1 MNKRVCWVSIIAL
14 LAGLLLPG
22 LLYAGETT
30 TTPATVKMTVIKPGK
45 ADRCQTDFIVENIDR
60 EPADLKVVL
69 GNKVYV
75 DEMLAPSE
83 RRAFSLPGTILT
95 ARYHGHEV
103 KFDEVAVIINLGPT
117 SNMRLRCIQLPDNPV
132 DRQND
137 ELTVF
142 K

>member
-1 MNKRVCWVSIIAL
+1 MNKRVCWVTTIAL

-22 LLYAGETT
+22 LLSAEDDYA
-30 TTPATVKMTVIKPGK
+30 TPATVKMTVIKPGE
-45 ADRCQTDFIVENIDR
+45 ADRCQTDFIVENIDNA
-60 EPADLKVVL
+60 PADLKVVL
-69 GNKVYV
+69 GHKVYV
-75 DEMLAPSE
+75 DELLAPKE

-103 KFDEVAVIINLGPT
+103 TLDDVAVVINLGPE
-117 SNMRLRCIQLPDNPV
+117 SNLRLRCIQLPDNPV
-132 DRQND
+132 DRAAD

>member
-60 EPADLKVVL
+60 ELPVVFALHHLVGGPADQIALFGRQDIGV
-69 GNKVYV
+69 NRV
-75 DEMLAPSE
+75 D
-83 RRAFSLPGTILT
+83 G
-95 ARYHGHEV
+95 
-103 KFDEVAVIINLGPT
+103 
-117 SNMRLRCIQLPDNPV
+117 
-132 DRQND
+132 
-137 ELTVF
+137 
-142 K
+142 